1 MGWPS
6 GATSLNGVGNR
17 DKGRT
22 YLHYPVLC
30 SQSKPGFF
38 LNRPYMILYKVHTLP
53 TKKTFFKK
61 QKLKKK
67 SGREAAVKVDQ
78 VSSICDMFGDT
89 ERPQS
94 VQGSAA
100 VVKRCLQWFHLQD
113 NKAHPT
119 TQPKETR
126 LNVRASVL
134 HTSAWFR
141 ELLTQNRHIWCSD
154 ISQYPACFRLP
165 ADQVLEHA

>member
-1 MGWPS
+1 MTRAEPTFTTLS
-6 GATSLNGVGNR
+6 FAVNLN
-17 DKGRT
+17 
-22 YLHYPVLC
+22 
-30 SQSKPGFF
+30 QAFFF

-53 TKKTFFKK
+53 TKKPFFKK

-154 ISQYPACFRLP
+154 ISQYPACFRLS